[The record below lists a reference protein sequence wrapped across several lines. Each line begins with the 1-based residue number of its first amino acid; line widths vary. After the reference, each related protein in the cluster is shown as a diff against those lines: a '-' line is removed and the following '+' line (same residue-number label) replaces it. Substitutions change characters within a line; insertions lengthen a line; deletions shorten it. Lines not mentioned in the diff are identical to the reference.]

1 MFCVVEAYLVKWR
14 GYIWWS
20 GGGMFS
26 EVDKIVYIWWSGGG
40 MFSEVEGVYLVEWRG
55 ACLMKWRGYIWCGGG
70 GICRVQK
77 GLCSEDL

>member
-26 EVDKIVYIWWSGGG
+26 EVDSVYLWSGGG

-55 ACLMKWRGYIWCGGG
+55 D
-70 GICRVQK
+70 V
-77 GLCSEDL
+77 